1 MTLTLEAVTISSSIY
16 KKLQELESGSPWYRR
31 VHEKIQM
38 VMDLSDK
45 RTVKKYKLDQFL
57 RMARK
62 IDSFSDVCEECQ
74 ATKAGI
80 TRLADD
86 IDAVIQTNDN
96 EKSRIFQ
103 EDVNRFIKHLREKHK
118 LVNKGYYTG
127 IMGSI
132 GAGIGTALGVAFSSV
147 PYGSAIGIIGCIL
160 IGLLLDYKAQKD
172 GRVI

>member
-1 MTLTLEAVTISSSIY
+1 
-16 KKLQELESGSPWYRR
+16 
-31 VHEKIQM
+31 
-38 VMDLSDK
+38 MDFSDK

-62 IDSFSDVCEECQ
+62 IDSFADICEECQ
-74 ATKAGI
+74 AAKTGI
-80 TRLADD
+80 GKLADD
-86 IDAVIQTNDN
+86 IGAVIQTNDS
-96 EKSRIFQ
+96 EKSKIFQ

-127 IMGSI
+127 LMGSI
-132 GAGIGTALGVAFSSV
+132 GAGIGTALGLVFSNV